1 MFWRAAL
8 IVIGVHVAVFVV
20 VALAVLVME
29 V

>member
-8 IVIGVHVAVFVV
+8 WVIGVHVVVFVV